1 MVSGY
6 HIGQCVYRT
15 FPSWYKVLL
24 GSAALGPYFFFS
36 FLFTHLSATSL
47 LVTSADE
54 LWGQRE
60 KEMSILLL
68 N

>member
-24 GSAALGPYFFFS
+24 GSAALGPYFSFS
-36 FLFTHLSATSL
+36 SLFTHLSVTSL

-54 LWGQRE
+54 FVGSKRE
-60 KEMSILLL
+60 RDV